1 MRIINLEPT
10 NYLVLLIK
18 KRLLSFRNPAMG
30 AIVEDV
36 RTGFEKRG
44 DTSVTI
50 PAFKE
55 DILL

>member
-1 MRIINLEPT
+1 MKIINLEPT
-10 NYLVLLIK
+10 NYLVLSIK

-44 DTSVTI
+44 DSSVII
-50 PAFKE
+50 PEFKE
-55 DILL
+55 NILL